1 MYWTPKMRMDVISA
15 SFIVASKMCR
25 TKLILEAVSK
35 AFPPNT
41 RCYWKIT
48 FYSLFKQFWVTGN
61 SKPQMINCEGKAKS
75 VWIFGFSTLYIKLP
89 RFDLIS
95 VLKNIVDFAFKG
107 GNK

>member
-61 SKPQMINCEGKAKS
+61 SKPQMINCEAKAKS
-75 VWIFGFSTLYIKLP
+75 IRIFDFSTLYIKLP